1 MAKRIKRD
9 YLLDVISPDT
19 VAECY
24 GVSPLLYA
32 KIWNEIV
39 PMYKAEMPD
48 EERTSRETPNTV
60 KAFWKYFSDDEKHEL
75 NNAVKDD
82 E

>member
-39 PMYKAEMPD
+39 QCIKLKCLMK
-48 EERTSRETPNTV
+48 N
-60 KAFWKYFSDDEKHEL
+60 EL
-75 NNAVKDD
+75 QGKRQTLSKRFGNIFLMMKSMS
-82 E
+82 

>member
-1 MAKRIKRD
+1 
-9 YLLDVISPDT
+9 
-19 VAECY
+19 
-24 GVSPLLYA
+24 
-32 KIWNEIV
+32 
-39 PMYKAEMPD
+39 MYKAEMPD